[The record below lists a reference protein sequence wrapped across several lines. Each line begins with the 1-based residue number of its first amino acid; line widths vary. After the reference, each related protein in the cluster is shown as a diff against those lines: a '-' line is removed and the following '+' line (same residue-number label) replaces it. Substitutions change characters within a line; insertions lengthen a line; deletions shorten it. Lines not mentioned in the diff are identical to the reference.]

1 MAQLGNDAENVG
13 RTLPYHLR
21 RRLRESEVI
30 MFGQPKFTDEHYK
43 IIAEALHKYEK
54 APNPQYMAKYYIAD
68 MLRRDSSDFETS
80 SFIEMV
86 EMVKVKMPFLK

>member
-30 MFGQPKFTDEHYK
+30 MFGQPKF
-43 IIAEALHKYEK
+43 IAEALHKYEK